1 MATMIG
7 AKPGG
12 AQEQI
17 IAFART
23 GRSNSAVE
31 LRKPEA
37 GQLPTRPEEDGQ
49 KEPVH
54 PRRSISVFKH
64 GLPSKAGLIFAANHL
79 SPEELVMV

>member
-1 MATMIG
+1 MIG
-7 AKPGG
+7 ARPGG

-49 KEPVH
+49 KDPVH
-54 PRRSISVFKH
+54 PRRSISVLEH
-64 GLPSKAGLIFAANHL
+64 GLLSKAGLIFAGNRP
-79 SPEELVMV
+79 SPAELVTV